1 MNDEIWKAYS
11 HGMAAAMQEGGIY
24 VSSLLLQSYS
34 KLGLSNSEAMLMLQ
48 LIQFAQVEHIEFPTP
63 EQLADRAG
71 MPVQEI
77 GAILSRLLRDGYIA
91 IDDFIDPNTGVQSEK
106 YNWNGW
112 LLQAAGWHAAH
123 RRSQKKQDKSSK
135 PRLQPQAAVSSLFS
149 SFEQEFG
156 RLLSPMECETISA
169 WIDQDNYTEEI
180 ILFALKEA
188 VFAGKLSMRYIDRI
202 LIEWSRNR
210 ITSVEEAKVHTQ
222 NFRAGRL

>member
-24 VSSLLLQSYS
+24 VSSMLLHSYS
-34 KLGLSNSEAMLMLQ
+34 QLGLSNSEAMLMLQ
-48 LIQFAQVEHIEFPTP
+48 MMQFAQVEHIEFPTP
-63 EQLADRAG
+63 EQLADRMG
-71 MPVQEI
+71 LPVQDI
-77 GAILSRLLRDGYIA
+77 GAMLSRLMRDGYIA
-91 IDDFIDPNTGVQSEK
+91 IDDFIDPVSGVQSER
-106 YNWNGW
+106 YNWSGW
-112 LLQAAGWHAAH
+112 LLQASHWHAEH
-123 RRSQKKQDKSSK
+123 RRMQKKQERSSK
-135 PRLQPQAAVSSLFS
+135 PRPQSSSSSQLFS

-169 WIDQDNYTEEI
+169 WLDQDRYTEEI

-202 LIEWSRNR
+202 LMEWGRNR

-222 NFRAGRL
+222 KFRAGRL

>member
-24 VSSLLLQSYS
+24 ISSMLLQSYS

-63 EQLADRAG
+63 EQLAGRMG
-71 MPVQEI
+71 LPVQEI
-77 GAILSRLLRDGYIA
+77 GVMLSRLMRDGFIE
-91 IDDFIDPNTGVQSEK
+91 IDDYIDPVNGVQSER
-106 YNWNGW
+106 YNWSGW
-112 LLQAAGWHAAH
+112 LLQASNWHAEH
-123 RRSQKKQDKSSK
+123 RRTQKKQERSSK
-135 PRLQPQAAVSSLFS
+135 PRPQPSSSTQLFS

-169 WIDQDNYTEEI
+169 WLDQDHYTEEI

-202 LIEWSRNR
+202 LMEWGRNR

-222 NFRAGRL
+222 KFRAGRL